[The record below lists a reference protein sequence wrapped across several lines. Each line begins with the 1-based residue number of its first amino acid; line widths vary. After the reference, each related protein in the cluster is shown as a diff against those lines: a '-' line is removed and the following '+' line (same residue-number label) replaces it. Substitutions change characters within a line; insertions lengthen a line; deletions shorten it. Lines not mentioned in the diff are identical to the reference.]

1 MNASALKGRS
11 LLTLTNFTPEETRLI
26 LDLARKNRIAQEKK
40 GSRRRCAGKSLAI
53 LMAKPSILVQAAFDA
68 AFGEEGGHVAL
79 FAGGDFE
86 SLVAAQVQNGARLLG
101 RMYSAIMACGA
112 RQAAAESL
120 AAYSGVPVYNG
131 GSEAAD
137 PLQALACVL
146 TMEEESGPSAGKR
159 FAFVGDGR
167 GAAAR
172 SCMEACAKLGI
183 DFGYAGPESMR
194 PAESD
199 MEICRSFARASG
211 AKMLVHE
218 SLAEALSSA
227 DAVYVDAWARE
238 GETADPARVAA
249 LAPYGLDSA
258 AFARAKPGCIV
269 LHGIPAA
276 ANGEMSRELFESDRS
291 KAFALAE
298 NRKHLAKTL
307 ILATIA

>member
-26 LDLARKNRIAQEKK
+26 LDLARKNKIAEEKK
-40 GSRRRCAGKSLAI
+40 GPRKRLAGKSLAI

-68 AFGEEGGHVAL
+68 AFGEEGGHVGL

-86 SLVAAQVQNGARLLG
+86 SLVAPQVQNGARLLG
-101 RMYSAIMACGA
+101 RMYSAILACGA
-112 RQAAAESL
+112 RQESAESL

-137 PLQALACVL
+137 PLLALACVL

-159 FAFVGDGR
+159 LAFVGDGR

-183 DFGYAGPESMR
+183 DFGYAGPDSMR
-194 PAESD
+194 PGEPD
-199 MEICRSFARASG
+199 MEICGSFARDSG
-211 AKMLVHE
+211 AKILVHD
-218 SLAEALSSA
+218 SLEDALASA
-227 DAVYVDAWARE
+227 DAVYVDSWARA
-238 GETADPARVAA
+238 GEKADPGRIAE
-249 LAPYGLDSA
+249 LAPFRLDSG

-269 LHGIPAA
+269 LHGLPAA

-291 KAFALAE
+291 KAFTLAE
-298 NRKHLAKTL
+298 NGKNLAKTL